1 MLPSRASRLVQ
12 RATRLSP
19 VPGLQTSQSA
29 LARPLSSVV
38 TAAVPTRQRSASVRS
53 PLVPSPRFLSGS
65 TEKPEVV
72 NAEVVDEVS
81 GSAEDKT
88 VPPPP
93 QPEKSGATEKHE
105 FMAETRQ
112 LLDIVTN
119 SIYTDKDVFLRE
131 LVSNASDALEKL
143 RHTQLLGGD
152 IQDPALPLD
161 IRIFIN
167 EAANT
172 ITLQDTGIGMTRCE
186 RVLSVLVSVSV
197 SVLCFLVL
205 CLCLCLSLC
214 LSLCLCLSLSL

>member
-19 VPGLQTSQSA
+19 VPGLQTPQSA

-38 TAAVPTRQRSASVRS
+38 TAAVPTKQRWSASVPS

-72 NAEVVDEVS
+72 NAEVVDDGS

-88 VPPPP
+88 VPPPPP

-143 RHTQLLGGD
+143 RHTQLMGGD
-152 IQDPALPLD
+152 LQDPALPLE
-161 IRIFIN
+161 IRIFVN

-172 ITLQDTGIGMTRCE
+172 ITLQDTGIGMTRC
-186 RVLSVLVSVSV
+186 VFSSFVVTLV
-197 SVLCFLVL
+197 
-205 CLCLCLSLC
+205 CLCYVCCLAVPVVCTS
-214 LSLCLCLSLSL
+214 SSPSTSP